1 MAVELECGPI
11 TSFDDWYV
19 DRKEDVRTGLLEYR
33 NLSEDGMKLRRRYED
48 FKREM
53 DARCQDFDKLER
65 LADGEVISPK
75 TDLPNVSSGETA
87 GLVRR
92 MARNLVQNTPNVEI
106 LNQFDDDS
114 AFGIMARHILLS
126 KIIRSDTYSNDI
138 QQHLFASTKTAL
150 TVGFDCVIPCL
161 VQEADRTWVMEY
173 DTIHYRDVFPEPG
186 AKDVRKAT
194 EVYVRRYMTKG
205 ELMHIIRD
213 NVSGWDVLAVK
224 KMLHDRSSAPPRR
237 RESTSNTDKKRGV
250 TPEGYEVITWYNSAG
265 APFLTFCPITGMLL
279 RIEKNKHPLKE
290 HPVFF
295 LILEKDNQ
303 HPLGKSQVELI
314 MGRQE
319 FQDLMHNGAMKLWY
333 RNINPPLLGYGAI
346 NAVPNLSPGKYTS
359 ISNPNAKIEAFEVNT
374 QTLMQYG
381 SLAQQNLGSMIG
393 IVGNADQQMATQA
406 GNGMSATPQGV
417 EAQQAMV
424 DITTNNYQKAIE
436 QFFSHYC
443 SYALTIYF
451 QEMKGFNTITPS
463 ADARV
468 QLVNAGM
475 DPELFDN
482 DGNLSM
488 SFSDLAVQYFVRC
501 IPGSLIE
508 MEDEKQLRILNQLF
522 VPLSQ
527 AMPALA
533 QAQNPA
539 ILANAAAAL
548 QFIMLQEIEL
558 SGANRSEDLRALML
572 TGNTQET
579 QAQIDE
585 KEAKEAS
592 IGSVM
597 ELMLTGQSDV
607 ANTIAG
613 LQEQVSAMQQVQTA
627 LLEKLGVSNAPS
639 DPTTNNSP
647 NDSSSGVA
655 NPDMVTS
662 ARA

>member
-19 DRKEDVRTGLLEYR
+19 DRKEDSRTGLLEYR
-33 NLSEDGMKLRRRYED
+33 ALSDDGAKIRRRYED

-53 DARCQDFDKLER
+53 DARCSDFDKLEK

-75 TDLPNVSSGETA
+75 TDLANVSSGETA

-114 AFGIMARHILLS
+114 AFGVMARHILLT
-126 KIIRSDTYSNDI
+126 KIIRSDTYSNDM

-161 VQEADRTWVMEY
+161 MQNADKTWVMEY

-194 EVYVRRYMTKG
+194 EVYVRRYLTKG
-205 ELMHIIRD
+205 ELLQIIRD

-224 KMLHDRSSAPPRR
+224 KMVHDRSSAPPRR

-265 APFLTFCPITGMLL
+265 APFLTFCPLTGMLL

-295 LILEKDNQ
+295 LILEKDSQ

-381 SLAQQNLGSMIG
+381 TLAQQNLGSMIG

-417 EAQQAMV
+417 EAQQALV

-451 QEMKGFNTITPS
+451 QEMKGFHTITPS

-475 DPELFDN
+475 EPGKFDS
-482 DGNLSM
+482 DGNLAM
-488 SFSDLAVQYFVRC
+488 SFTDLAVLYYVRC
-501 IPGSLIE
+501 VPGSLIE

-533 QAQNPA
+533 QSQNPQM
-539 ILANAAAAL
+539 LANAAAAL

-558 SGANRSEDLRALML
+558 SGANRSDDLKALML
-572 TGNTQET
+572 SGATPET
-579 QAQIDE
+579 QAAI
-585 KEAKEAS
+585 EAKEAQEDS
-592 IGSVM
+592 IGSALSSMVD
-597 ELMLTGQSDV
+597 GQVEV
-607 ANTIAG
+607 ANIVAS
-613 LQEQVSAMQQVQTA
+613 LQAQVSAMQEVQTA
-627 LLEKLGVSNAPS
+627 LLEKLGVSSAPS
-639 DPTTNNSP
+639 DSTVNNP
-647 NDSSSGVA
+647 PQDSSSGIA